1 MMSHRWAL
9 SGLVALRIAATAI
22 TATSIVDAAAQPI
35 AGADPATAI
44 QAAAALS
51 ARIRAYHRGPGSWK
65 GFTPPPPS
73 YCPTMREGEAVL
85 KELARI
91 ANKAI
96 LFRQTGLALRLQ
108 RAGDQ
113 LSDELDQE
121 EEINNAAEIPYDI
134 FPCPVATSSYP
145 ARANFLGAM
154 ERTIP
159 VCRAKADAL
168 RLSFDAR
175 RVLMQQC
182 LRLRY

>member
-1 MMSHRWAL
+1 MLRHLLL
-9 SGLVALRIAATAI
+9 SGCVALGVVATV
-22 TATSIVDAAAQPI
+22 TANAPAQPFAETAAAS
-35 AGADPATAI
+35 AI

-96 LFRQTGLALRLQ
+96 LLRQTGLALRLQ

-175 RVLMQQC
+175 RNLMQQC